1 MQQIDKGLYALTKSK
16 YRPTLKEY
24 LETNKKIIEEH
35 LYHSKTWYIEKQTN
49 GAVVLIKMREVYDL
63 LLNLPETLRNLA
75 DNEETSEELAKTV
88 DKIIN
93 DMS

>member
-1 MQQIDKGLYALTKSK
+1 MQQLDKKLYELTRSK
-16 YRPTLKEY
+16 YRPALREF
-24 LETNKKIIEEH
+24 LQTNKSIIENH
-35 LYHSKTWYIEKQTN
+35 LYHSTTWYIEKQTN

-63 LLNLPETLRNLA
+63 LLSLPETLKMLA
-75 DNEETSEELAKTV
+75 ENENTWEELAKTV